1 MSEILTVKD
10 LKVQFNSRVGGLFG
24 HTVTKEVLKGV
35 TFDIKEGEILGL
47 VGESGSGKST
57 IAKAVLNL
65 IPYTGDIRMDNAKA
79 SMIFQDPKGSLNPS
93 KKIGSLLEEA
103 LYLSGEK
110 DRDKRRERARE
121 MILTVGLK
129 EEHLGRYPSELSGGQ
144 RQRVCIAL
152 ALIPEPRLLI
162 ADEPVSALD
171 VTIQAQILELLKSLQ
186 QKLGLSILFISH
198 DLRVVYN
205 LCDRLIILK
214 SGSIVEEGIPSEV
227 YLHPRADYT
236 KELLSSI

>member
-1 MSEILTVKD
+1 MSEILKVKD

-24 HTVTKEVLKGV
+24 HIVTKEVLKGV
-35 TFDIKEGEILGL
+35 SFDIKEGEILGL

-65 IPYTGDIRMDNAKA
+65 IPFTGEVYMENAKA

-93 KKIGSLLEEA
+93 KKVGSLLEEA

-110 DRDKRRERARE
+110 DKEQRREKARE

-129 EEHLGRYPSELSGGQ
+129 EEHLQRYPSELSGGQ
-144 RQRVCIAL
+144 RQRVCIAM

-186 QKLGLSILFISH
+186 QKFGLSILFISH

-205 LCDRLIILK
+205 FCDRLIILK
-214 SGSIVEEGIPSEV
+214 SGCIVEEGIPKQV
-227 YLHPRADYT
+227 YSHPQADYT

>member
-24 HTVTKEVLKGV
+24 HIVTKEVLKGV
-35 TFDIKEGEILGL
+35 SFDIKEGEILGL

-57 IAKAVLNL
+57 IAKAVLDL
-65 IPYTGDIRMDNAKA
+65 IPYTGEVRMDNARA

-93 KKIGSLLEEA
+93 KKVGSLLEEA

-110 DRDKRRERARE
+110 DKEKRHEKARE
-121 MILTVGLK
+121 MIITVGLK
-129 EEHLGRYPSELSGGQ
+129 EEHLQRYPSELSGGQ
-144 RQRVCIAL
+144 RQRVCIAM

-186 QKLGLSILFISH
+186 QKFGLSILFISH

-205 LCDRLIILK
+205 FCDRLIILK
-214 SGSIVEEGIPSEV
+214 SGCIVEEGIPAQV
-227 YLHPRADYT
+227 YSHPQADYT

>member
-24 HTVTKEVLKGV
+24 HIVTKEVLKGV
-35 TFDIKEGEILGL
+35 SFDIKEGEILGL

-57 IAKAVLNL
+57 IAKAVLDL
-65 IPYTGDIRMDNAKA
+65 IPYTGEVRMDNARA

-93 KKIGSLLEEA
+93 KKVGSLLEEA

-110 DRDKRRERARE
+110 DKEKRREKARE
-121 MILTVGLK
+121 MIITVGLK
-129 EEHLGRYPSELSGGQ
+129 EEHLQRYPSELSGGQ
-144 RQRVCIAL
+144 RQRVCIAM

-186 QKLGLSILFISH
+186 QKFGLSILFISH

-205 LCDRLIILK
+205 FCDRLIILK
-214 SGSIVEEGIPSEV
+214 SGCIVEEGIPAQV
-227 YLHPRADYT
+227 YSHPQADYT

>member
-24 HTVTKEVLKGV
+24 HIVTKEVLKGV
-35 TFDIKEGEILGL
+35 SFDIKEGEILGL

-57 IAKAVLNL
+57 IAKAVLDL
-65 IPYTGDIRMDNAKA
+65 IPYTGEVRMDNARA

-93 KKIGSLLEEA
+93 KKVGSLLEEA

-110 DRDKRRERARE
+110 DKEKRHEKARE

-129 EEHLGRYPSELSGGQ
+129 EEHLQRYPSELSGGQ
-144 RQRVCIAL
+144 RQRVCIAM

-186 QKLGLSILFISH
+186 QKFGLSILFISH

-205 LCDRLIILK
+205 FCDRLIILK
-214 SGSIVEEGIPSEV
+214 SGCIVEEGIPAQV
-227 YLHPRADYT
+227 YSHPQADYT